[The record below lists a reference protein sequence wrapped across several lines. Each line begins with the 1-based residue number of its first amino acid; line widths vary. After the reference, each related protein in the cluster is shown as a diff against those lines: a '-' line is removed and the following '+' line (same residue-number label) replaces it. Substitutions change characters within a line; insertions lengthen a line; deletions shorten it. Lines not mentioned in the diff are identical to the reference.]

1 MLPSADWRWR
11 ISAASILWRPAI
23 TSAAAARRISGN
35 LLLTIEHWTWDG
47 GSLALGEQ
55 HGVGEGSGDWLNIT
69 TCGLQWSTLGL
80 PVFPWPVSHQTS
92 LDSIFYLGSVV
103 WHNICQ
109 DNISRSLNSVLATVK
124 IPSAEL
130 GRAQLAENVLV
141 PAVSF
146 HYSQFPPYSVH
157 CWRGSSGGLLQEMF
171 CGCQRGPSHVPLE
184 TNLAAMCKLAS
195 SVEVCKYI

>member
-1 MLPSADWRWR
+1 MR
-11 ISAASILWRPAI
+11 SIGGELVTTI
-23 TSAAAARRISGN
+23 TSPSCWGTHFLYLSNPPTGN
-35 LLLTIEHWTWDG
+35 LLPIIPWVAYYYLRIPMIDIVP
-47 GSLALGEQ
+47 SR
-55 HGVGEGSGDWLNIT
+55 
-69 TCGLQWSTLGL
+69 L
-80 PVFPWPVSHQTS
+80 PMAHEMSHQTS

-141 PAVSF
+141 SAVSF

-157 CWRGSSGGLLQEMF
+157 CWRGSLGGLLQEMF
-171 CGCQRGPSHVPLE
+171 CGCQQHGPSHVPLE